1 MSRTPSDT
9 DFHEDVPS
17 VGQFV
22 FARRTMRDEM
32 RIASEYS
39 RLTEGVMIPTPF
51 LATVAGWI
59 ATLKVLIVSAPGG
72 WDLDEMDPL
81 DDDVYDKISKVN
93 GALRRREGQFR
104 EKKGTGSK
112 STGQVPG
119 GNDQLL
125 VPAQVSPVTD

>member
-9 DFHEDVPS
+9 DFHEEIPG

-39 RLTEGVMIPTPF
+39 RLTEGVMTPTPF

-59 ATLKVLIVSAPGG
+59 ATLKVLIVAAPDA

-81 DDDVYDKISKVN
+81 DEDAYNRIAKVN
-93 GALRRREGQFR
+93 NALRQREGQFR
-104 EKKGTGSK
+104 KTKGTASK
-112 STGQVPG
+112 GAGQAPG

-125 VPAQVSPVTD
+125 VSPQVPAVAD